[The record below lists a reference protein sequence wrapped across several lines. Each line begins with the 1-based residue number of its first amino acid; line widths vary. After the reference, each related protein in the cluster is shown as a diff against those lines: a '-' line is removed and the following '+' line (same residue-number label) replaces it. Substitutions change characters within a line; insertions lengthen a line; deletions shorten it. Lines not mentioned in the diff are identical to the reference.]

1 MCRQYMSQFYLRE
14 TMPKKLCLNFM
25 STKLIRLVFLKNIIN
40 EEQSFR
46 FDVVFPLISIPL
58 THRYQ
63 NVCRPI
69 KPFT

>member
-1 MCRQYMSQFYLRE
+1 MCPQYMSQFYLRE
-14 TMPKKLCLNFM
+14 TMPKGFLNFM
-25 STKLIRLVFLKNIIN
+25 LTKLIRLLFLKNIIN

>member
-1 MCRQYMSQFYLRE
+1 MCPQYMSRFYLRK
-14 TMPKKLCLNFM
+14 TMPKRFLNFM
-25 STKLIRLVFLKNIIN
+25 LTKLIRLLFLKNILN